1 MIAETRQHHRPPRAA
16 ATPAGSA
23 VMAQKDESDFRYNTG
38 NAKVPWDAVAVKPDT
53 SLVMDVVRFLIGP
66 RNDAPAYAA
75 AAKQVEAAV
84 AKLYR
89 LGQPATKLSLGNQVK
104 AVEEHARQYLGCR
117 HACFV
122 VNWTAGYDIA
132 LDLSGVRPGDEVII
146 PAITFIATAAPV
158 LRKGARVVFADV
170 DRETVNL
177 DPADVA
183 RKITPR
189 TKAIVP
195 VHLGG
200 YPVDMDP
207 LIDLARRHGL
217 AVIEDAAHGFGG
229 TYKGRQLGT
238 LGDFGAYSFHE
249 VKNITSLGEGGI
261 VVTNSDLGAQ
271 FAKARFCGFDLQTP
285 PPRTW
290 LYNIS
295 PIYAR
300 DGSAFVPSNFSTTEI
315 QAVALLNH
323 IRRNDQ
329 IIAQR
334 RAVARK
340 LHDAFSNVPGLLP
353 GRLPSPDYG
362 STCHLFLLR
371 IDPKVI
377 PAGIQPFKQ
386 ALANKGVTQIAHF
399 CPLYY
404 YKLFH
409 ELDYDQ
415 AAIAASCPGAEQV
428 FFEHYTHLPLYG
440 LSEDAVN
447 YMIESVIQ
455 TAQELRTK

>member
-1 MIAETRQHHRPPRAA
+1 MNQSE
-16 ATPAGSA
+16 
-23 VMAQKDESDFRYNTG
+23 KSDFRYNTG
-38 NAKVPWDAVAVKPDT
+38 DARVPWDAVAVKPDT
-53 SLVMDVVRFLIGP
+53 SLVMDLVRFLIGP
-66 RNDAPAYAA
+66 GADAGAYAA
-75 AAKQVEAAV
+75 AASKVEGAV
-84 AKLYR
+84 QELYR
-89 LGQPATKLSLGNQVK
+89 HGRPATKLSLGAQVK
-104 AVEEHARQYLGCR
+104 AVEDLTRQYLGCK
-117 HACFV
+117 HASFV

-132 LDLSGVRPGDEVII
+132 LDLAGVRSGDEVII

-158 LRKGARVVFADV
+158 LRKGARILFADV
-170 DRETVNL
+170 QRDTVNM

-183 RKITPR
+183 RKITAR

-195 VHLGG
+195 VHIGG
-200 YPVDMDP
+200 YPVDMEP
-207 LIDLARRHGL
+207 LMELARQKGI

-229 TYKGRQLGT
+229 TYQGRQLGT
-238 LGDFGAYSFHE
+238 IGDLGAFSFHE
-249 VKNITSLGEGGI
+249 VKNITALGEGGI

-271 FAKARFCGFDLQTP
+271 FAKARFCGFDLETP
-285 PPRTW
+285 PPKTW

-295 PIYAR
+295 PIYSK
-300 DGSAFVPSNFSTTEI
+300 DGHAFVASNFSTTEI

-323 IRRNDQ
+323 IRRNDA

-353 GRLPSPDYG
+353 GPLPSPDYG

-377 PAGIQPFKQ
+377 PGGIQPFKQ
-386 ALANKGVTQIAHF
+386 ALARKGVTQIAHF
-399 CPLYY
+399 CPLYT
-404 YKLFH
+404 YKLFN
-409 ELDYDQ
+409 ELGYNQ
-415 AAIAASCPGAEQV
+415 TAIAASCPSAEQI

-440 LSEDAVN
+440 LSDKALE

-455 TAQELRTK
+455 TAQKLKD

>member
-1 MIAETRQHHRPPRAA
+1 MKQSEA
-16 ATPAGSA
+16 
-23 VMAQKDESDFRYNTG
+23 SDFRYNTG
-38 NAKVPWDAVAVKPDT
+38 DAKVPWDAVAVKPDT
-53 SLVMDVVRFLIGP
+53 SLVMDLVRFLIGP
-66 RNDAPAYAA
+66 GADASAYAA
-75 AAKQVEAAV
+75 AASKVEGAV
-84 AKLYR
+84 EELYR
-89 LGQPATKLSLGNQVK
+89 RGRPATKLSLGAQVK
-104 AVEEHARQYLGCR
+104 AVEDLARQYLGCK
-117 HACFV
+117 HASFV

-132 LDLSGVRPGDEVII
+132 LDLAGVRSGDEVII
-146 PAITFIATAAPV
+146 PAITFIATAAPA
-158 LRKGARVVFADV
+158 LRKGARIVFADV
-170 DRETVNL
+170 QRDTVNL
-177 DPADVA
+177 DPVDVA

-189 TKAIVP
+189 TKAVVP
-195 VHLGG
+195 VHIGG
-200 YPVDMDP
+200 YPVDMEP
-207 LIDLARRHGL
+207 LMDLARQKGI
-217 AVIEDAAHGFGG
+217 AVIEDAAHAFGG
-229 TYKGRQLGT
+229 TYRGRQLGT
-238 LGDFGAYSFHE
+238 IGDFGAYSFHE
-249 VKNITSLGEGGI
+249 VKNITALGEGGI

-271 FAKARFCGFDLQTP
+271 FAKARFCGFDLETP

-295 PIYAR
+295 PIYST
-300 DGSAFVPSNFSTTEI
+300 DGHAFVPSNFSTTEI

-353 GRLPSPDYG
+353 GPLPSSDYG

-377 PAGIQPFKQ
+377 SGGIQPFKQ

-404 YKLFH
+404 YKLFN
-409 ELDYDQ
+409 ELGYDQ
-415 AAIAASCPGAEQV
+415 AAIAASCPGAEQI

-440 LSEDAVN
+440 LSDEAIR
-447 YMIESVIQ
+447 YMIDAVIQ
-455 TAQELRTK
+455 TARELKA

>member
-1 MIAETRQHHRPPRAA
+1 MKQSE
-16 ATPAGSA
+16 
-23 VMAQKDESDFRYNTG
+23 KSDFRYNTG
-38 NAKVPWDAVAVKPDT
+38 DAKVPWDAVAVKPDT
-53 SLVMDVVRFLIGP
+53 SLVMDLVRFLIGP
-66 RNDAPAYAA
+66 GADASAYAA
-75 AAKQVEAAV
+75 AARKVEGAV
-84 AKLYR
+84 EELYR
-89 LGQPATKLSLGNQVK
+89 HGRPATKLSLGAQVK
-104 AVEEHARQYLGCR
+104 AVEDLTRQYLGCK
-117 HACFV
+117 HASFV

-132 LDLSGVRPGDEVII
+132 LDLAGVRSGDEVII
-146 PAITFIATAAPV
+146 PAITFIATAAPA
-158 LRKGARVVFADV
+158 LRKGARIVFADV
-170 DRETVNL
+170 QRDTVNL
-177 DPADVA
+177 DPVDVA

-195 VHLGG
+195 VHIGG
-200 YPVDMDP
+200 YPVDMEP
-207 LIDLARRHGL
+207 LMELARRKGI

-229 TYKGRQLGT
+229 TYQGRQLGT

-249 VKNITSLGEGGI
+249 VKNITALGEGGI

-271 FAKARFCGFDLQTP
+271 FAKARFCGFDLETP

-295 PIYAR
+295 PIYSG
-300 DGSAFVPSNFSTTEI
+300 DGHASVPSNFSTTEI

-334 RAVARK
+334 RAVARR
-340 LHDAFSNVPGLLP
+340 LHDAFSSVPGLLP
-353 GRLPSPDYG
+353 GPPPSQVYG

-377 PAGIQPFKQ
+377 PGGIQPFKQ

-404 YKLFH
+404 YKLFK
-409 ELDYDQ
+409 ELGYDQ
-415 AAIAASCPGAEQV
+415 AAIAASCPGAEQI

-440 LSEDAVN
+440 LSDEAIQ
-447 YMIESVIQ
+447 YMIHSVIQ
-455 TAQELRTK
+455 TAQEINS

>member
-1 MIAETRQHHRPPRAA
+1 MKQTE
-16 ATPAGSA
+16 
-23 VMAQKDESDFRYNTG
+23 KSDFRYNTG
-38 NAKVPWDAVAVKPDT
+38 AAKVPWDAVAVKPDT

-66 RNDAPAYAA
+66 GADAAAYAA
-75 AAKQVEAAV
+75 AASKVAGAVEE
-84 AKLYR
+84 LYR
-89 LGQPATKLSLGNQVK
+89 HGQPATKLSLGAQVK
-104 AVEEHARQYLGCR
+104 AVEDCAKQYLGCK
-117 HACFV
+117 HAAFV

-132 LDLSGVRPGDEVII
+132 LDLAGVRAGDEVII

-158 LRKGARVVFADV
+158 LRKGARIVFADV
-170 DRETVNL
+170 QRDTVNM
-177 DPADVA
+177 DPEDVA

-195 VHLGG
+195 VHMGG

-207 LIDLARRHGL
+207 LMALAKKKGI

-229 TYKGRQLGT
+229 TYKGQRLGT
-238 LGDFGAYSFHE
+238 IGDFGAYSFHE

-271 FAKARFCGFDLQTP
+271 FAKGRFCGFDLETP

-295 PIYAR
+295 PIYSK
-300 DGSAFVPSNFSTTEI
+300 DGHAFVPSNFSTTEI

-323 IRRNDQ
+323 IHRNDE

-353 GRLPSPDYG
+353 GPLSSPDYG

-377 PAGIQPFKQ
+377 GGGIQPFKQ
-386 ALANKGVTQIAHF
+386 SLAKRGVTQIAHF

-409 ELDYDQ
+409 ELGYDE
-415 AAIAASCPGAEQV
+415 AAIAASCPKAEQV

-440 LSEDAVN
+440 LSEGAVN

-455 TAQELRTK
+455 TAKELRTK

>member
-1 MIAETRQHHRPPRAA
+1 MKQSE
-16 ATPAGSA
+16 
-23 VMAQKDESDFRYNTG
+23 KSDFRYNTG
-38 NAKVPWDAVAVKPDT
+38 EAKVPWDAVAVKPDT
-53 SLVMDVVRFLIGP
+53 NLVMDVVRFLIGP
-66 RNDAPAYAA
+66 GADAAAYAA
-75 AAKQVEAAV
+75 AASKVAGAVEE
-84 AKLYR
+84 LCR
-89 LGQPATKLSLGNQVK
+89 HGRPATKLSLGAQVK
-104 AVEEHARQYLGCR
+104 AVEDCARQYLGCK
-117 HACFV
+117 HASFV

-132 LDLSGVRPGDEVII
+132 LDLAGVRSGDEVII
-146 PAITFIATAAPV
+146 PAITFIATAAPA
-158 LRKGARVVFADV
+158 LRKGARIVFADV
-170 DRETVNL
+170 QRDTVNL

-195 VHLGG
+195 VHIGG
-200 YPVDMDP
+200 YPVDMEP
-207 LIDLARRHGL
+207 LMELARQKGIP
-217 AVIEDAAHGFGG
+217 VIEDAAHGFGG
-229 TYKGRQLGT
+229 TYHGRQLGT
-238 LGDFGAYSFHE
+238 IGDFGAYSFHE
-249 VKNITSLGEGGI
+249 VKNITALGEGGI
-261 VVTNSDLGAQ
+261 VVTNSELGAQ
-271 FAKARFCGFDLQTP
+271 FAKARFCGFDLETP

-295 PIYAR
+295 PIYSR
-300 DGSAFVPSNFSTTEI
+300 DGHAFVPSNFSTTEI

-340 LHDAFSNVPGLLP
+340 LHDAFINIPGLLP
-353 GRLPSPDYG
+353 GPLPSPDYG

-377 PAGIQPFKQ
+377 PGGIQPFKQ
-386 ALANKGVTQIAHF
+386 ALASKGVTQIAHF

-404 YKLFH
+404 YKLFN
-409 ELDYDQ
+409 ELGYDQ
-415 AAIAASCPGAEQV
+415 AAIAASCPGAEQI

-440 LSEDAVN
+440 LSDEAVQ

-455 TAQELRTK
+455 TARELKS

>member
-1 MIAETRQHHRPPRAA
+1 MKQSE
-16 ATPAGSA
+16 
-23 VMAQKDESDFRYNTG
+23 KSDFRYSTG

-66 RNDAPAYAA
+66 GADATAYAA
-75 AAKQVEAAV
+75 AASKVAGAVEE
-84 AKLYR
+84 LYR
-89 LGQPATKLSLGNQVK
+89 HGQPATKLSLGAQVK
-104 AVEEHARQYLGCR
+104 AVEDSAKQYLGCK
-117 HACFV
+117 HAAFV

-132 LDLSGVRPGDEVII
+132 LDLAGVRAGDEVII

-158 LRKGARVVFADV
+158 LRKGARIVFADV
-170 DRETVNL
+170 QRDTVNM

-195 VHLGG
+195 VHMGG

-207 LIDLARRHGL
+207 LMALAKKKGI

-229 TYKGRQLGT
+229 TYKGQRLGT
-238 LGDFGAYSFHE
+238 IGDFGAYSFHE

-261 VVTNSDLGAQ
+261 GVTNSDLGAQ
-271 FAKARFCGFDLQTP
+271 FAKGRFCGFDLETP

-295 PIYAR
+295 PIYSK
-300 DGSAFVPSNFSTTEI
+300 DGHAFVPSNFSTTEI

-323 IRRNDQ
+323 IRRNDE

-353 GRLPSPDYG
+353 GPLSSPDYG

-377 PAGIQPFKQ
+377 GGGIQPFKQ
-386 ALANKGVTQIAHF
+386 SLAKKGVTQIAHF

-409 ELDYDQ
+409 ELGYDE
-415 AAIAASCPGAEQV
+415 AAIAASCPKAEQV

-440 LSEDAVN
+440 LSENAVN
-447 YMIESVIQ
+447 YMIESVTQ
-455 TAQELRTK
+455 TAKELRTK

>member
-1 MIAETRQHHRPPRAA
+1 MDMFQRE
-16 ATPAGSA
+16 
-23 VMAQKDESDFRYNTG
+23 KSDFRYNTG
-38 NAKVPWDAVAVKPDT
+38 DAKVPWDAVAVKPDV

-66 RNDAPAYAA
+66 GADEAAYAA
-75 AAKQVEAAV
+75 ATGKVQTAIEE
-84 AKLYR
+84 LY
-89 LGQPATKLSLGNQVK
+89 GQGLPATKLSMGSQVK
-104 AVEEHARQYLGCR
+104 AVEECAKRYLGCK
-117 HACFV
+117 HASFV

-132 LDLSGVRPGDEVII
+132 LDLCGVRSGDEVII

-158 LRKGARVVFADV
+158 LRKGARVIFADV
-170 DRETVNL
+170 QRDTVNM
-177 DPADVA
+177 DPDDVA
-183 RKITPR
+183 RKITSR

-195 VHLGG
+195 VHIGG

-207 LIDLARRHGL
+207 LMELSRKKGIP
-217 AVIEDAAHGFGG
+217 VIEDAAHGFGG
-229 TYKGRQLGT
+229 TYKGHRLGT
-238 LGDFGAYSFHE
+238 IGDFGAYSFHE

-261 VVTNSDLGAQ
+261 LVTNSDLGAQ
-271 FAKARFCGFDLQTP
+271 FPRARFCGFDLETP

-295 PIYAR
+295 PIYAK
-300 DGSAFVPSNFSTTEI
+300 DGSPFVPSNFSTTEI

-329 IIAQR
+329 IIADR
-334 RAVARK
+334 RRVAQQ
-340 LHDAFSNVPGLLP
+340 LHDAFIDIPGLVPGP
-353 GRLPSPDYG
+353 MHSPTFG
-362 STCHLFLLR
+362 STFHLFLLR

-377 PAGIQPFKQ
+377 RGGIQPFKQ
-386 ALANKGVTQIAHF
+386 ALAGKGITQIAHF

-409 ELDYDQ
+409 ELGYDQ
-415 AAIAASCPGAEQV
+415 AAIAASCPGAEQI

-440 LSEDAVN
+440 LSEDAVS

-455 TAQELRTK
+455 TAKELRTK

>member
-1 MIAETRQHHRPPRAA
+1 MKQSE
-16 ATPAGSA
+16 
-23 VMAQKDESDFRYNTG
+23 KSDFRYNTG
-38 NAKVPWDAVAVKPDT
+38 DAKVPWDAVAVKPDT

-66 RNDAPAYAA
+66 GTDTSAYAA
-75 AAKQVEAAV
+75 AAIKVEGAV
-84 AKLYR
+84 EELYR
-89 LGQPATKLSLGNQVK
+89 HGRPATKLSLGAQVK
-104 AVEEHARQYLGCR
+104 AVEDLARQYLGCK
-117 HACFV
+117 HASFV

-132 LDLSGVRPGDEVII
+132 LDLAGVRSGDEVII
-146 PAITFIATAAPV
+146 PAITFIATAAPA
-158 LRKGARVVFADV
+158 LRKGARIVFADV
-170 DRETVNL
+170 QRDTVNL
-177 DPADVA
+177 DPVDVA

-195 VHLGG
+195 VHIGG
-200 YPVDMDP
+200 YPVDMEP
-207 LIDLARRHGL
+207 LMELARQKGI

-229 TYKGRQLGT
+229 TYQGRQLGT
-238 LGDFGAYSFHE
+238 IGDFGAYSFHE

-271 FAKARFCGFDLQTP
+271 FAKARFCGFDLETP
-285 PPRTW
+285 PPKTW

-295 PIYAR
+295 PIYST
-300 DGSAFVPSNFSTTEI
+300 DGHAFVPSNFSTTEI

-334 RAVARK
+334 RAAARK

-353 GRLPSPDYG
+353 GPLPSPDYG

-377 PAGIQPFKQ
+377 PGGIQPFKQ

-399 CPLYY
+399 CPLYT
-404 YKLFH
+404 YKLFN
-409 ELDYDQ
+409 ELGYNQ
-415 AAIAASCPGAEQV
+415 TAIAASCPSAEQI

-440 LSEDAVN
+440 LSDKALE

-455 TAQELRTK
+455 TAQKLKD

>member
-1 MIAETRQHHRPPRAA
+1 MKQSE
-16 ATPAGSA
+16 
-23 VMAQKDESDFRYNTG
+23 KSDFRYNTG
-38 NAKVPWDAVAVKPDT
+38 DAKVPWDAVAVKPDT

-66 RNDAPAYAA
+66 GADTSAYAA
-75 AAKQVEAAV
+75 AASKVEGAV
-84 AKLYR
+84 EELYR
-89 LGQPATKLSLGNQVK
+89 HGRPATKLSLGAQVK
-104 AVEEHARQYLGCR
+104 AVEDLARQYLGCK
-117 HACFV
+117 HASFV

-132 LDLSGVRPGDEVII
+132 LDLAGVRSGDEVII
-146 PAITFIATAAPV
+146 PAITFIATAAPA
-158 LRKGARVVFADV
+158 LRKGARIVFADV
-170 DRETVNL
+170 QRDTVNL
-177 DPADVA
+177 DPVDVA

-195 VHLGG
+195 VHIGG
-200 YPVDMDP
+200 YPVDMEP
-207 LIDLARRHGL
+207 LMELARQKGI

-229 TYKGRQLGT
+229 TYRGRQLGT
-238 LGDFGAYSFHE
+238 IGDFGAYSFHE
-249 VKNITSLGEGGI
+249 VKNITALGEGGI

-271 FAKARFCGFDLQTP
+271 FAKARFCGFDLETP
-285 PPRTW
+285 PPKTW

-295 PIYAR
+295 PIYSK
-300 DGSAFVPSNFSTTEI
+300 DGHAFVASNFSTTEI

-323 IRRNDQ
+323 IRRNDA

-353 GRLPSPDYG
+353 GPLPSPDYG

-377 PAGIQPFKQ
+377 PGGIQPFKQ
-386 ALANKGVTQIAHF
+386 ALARKGVTQIAHF
-399 CPLYY
+399 CPLYT
-404 YKLFH
+404 YKLFN
-409 ELDYDQ
+409 ELGYNQ
-415 AAIAASCPGAEQV
+415 TAIAASCPSAEQI

-440 LSEDAVN
+440 LSDKALE

-455 TAQELRTK
+455 TAQKLKD